1 MDERQINKILSHH
14 KTTKRHFLS
23 VFPSDLLPIK
33 IRRYPACFVCN
44 VDPSDQPGSH
54 WLAFYIP
61 SADKVEFFDSYG
73 NTPDFYEGPIADFAS
88 RYSRTI
94 YNPLT
99 LQTNVTAVCGQ
110 YAIYFLICKCRGE
123 TMSKFLSR
131 FVTDN
136 ICNDQRVYNFVAKRF
151 RVNVNFY
158 Q

>member
-1 MDERQINKILSHH
+1 MYARQINTILSHH
-14 KTTKRHFLS
+14 KSTKRHFLS
-23 VFPSDLLPIK
+23 VFPSDLLPTK
-33 IRRYPACFVCN
+33 ITRYPACFVCN

-61 SADKVEFFDSYG
+61 SADKLEFFDSYG
-73 NTPDFYEGPIADFAS
+73 NTPDFFQGPICDFAS
-88 RYSRTI
+88 RYSRII
-94 YNPLT
+94 YNPST

-123 TMSKFLSR
+123 SMNKFLSR